1 MEAMEIN
8 FTFTKSHKYYVPND
22 WNRIFYLWNKVN
34 GKYALIECRFK
45 EIVLKKSVNSSYLS
59 DIIYKVETPIGIF
72 SVSDSMMYNYIY
84 TEPTEPHLGRG
95 MAFLLKYGKYI
106 SIESILSNG
115 EIYTSMDN
123 GYTYYQHKFYVW
135 DGVRAISKYRS
146 TECGYLTY
154 RDGILDEHLV
164 PLKDGEYLTKEE
176 CEEKNSINVIRFG
189 KSSEK
194 KAKKT
199 YSVTLGENSSIEVDE
214 DTYKNL
220 MKTLMGSKEG

>member
-1 MEAMEIN
+1 MEIN
-8 FTFTKSHKYYVPND
+8 FTINKSDKIYIPND
-22 WNRIFYLWNKVN
+22 WNRIFFLWHKVD
-34 GKYALIECRFK
+34 GKFALIECRFK
-45 EIVLKKSVNSSYLS
+45 KIVLKKSANSSYLC
-59 DIIYKVETPIGIF
+59 DIFYDVETPIGIF
-72 SVSDSMMYNYIY
+72 NVSKSMLYNYIY
-84 TEPTEPHLGRG
+84 TEPTEPHLGSG
-95 MAFLLKYGKYI
+95 MSSLLKYGEYI
-106 SIESILSNG
+106 RMESILSNG
-115 EIYTSMDN
+115 EIYTDKDN
-123 GYTYYQHKFYVW
+123 GYTYYRHKFYVW

-146 TECGYLTY
+146 TECGCLTY